1 MIETIVIG
9 LICVFWAYLGRYRR
23 LSWGF
28 GAAMTIL
35 FVFLAIRYE
44 WGNDYRQYI
53 DKFTVYNS
61 IDEFNYSDPNE
72 RWEVGWIFLY
82 RIFKPFGFFSLVI
95 VLTAF
100 EISVY
105 YWFIKKYI
113 PKEWYW
119 FAVFIYV
126 FNPNFMLTQSSMMR
140 QTLAMCIVLL
150 SIPYIYKKKVIIAAL
165 FILFASLFH
174 SSAKILLPIV
184 FLGFVNW
191 RMGKKGVII
200 GVVLFF
206 AILLFKNIVT
216 SIIENTLS
224 VTGLGKYTYYLEEGK
239 EKECVQ

>member
-9 LICVFWAYLGRYRR
+9 LICVCLAYLGRYRR

-53 DKFTVYNS
+53 DKFIVYNS

-165 FILFASLFH
+165 F
-174 SSAKILLPIV
+174 
-184 FLGFVNW
+184 
-191 RMGKKGVII
+191 
-200 GVVLFF
+200 
-206 AILLFKNIVT
+206 
-216 SIIENTLS
+216 
-224 VTGLGKYTYYLEEGK
+224 
-239 EKECVQ
+239 